1 MERYHVLIIED
12 DETLTDALVD
22 VLGSAGYTVTSTS
35 VALGATSLVRR
46 LRPDVILLDLGLPYR
61 SGASLLVELKAD
73 PHTASIPVV
82 VASGSPEA
90 LSAGRRAL
98 ATAVIGKPFEL
109 QALLDTVGAAIA
121 SAKPPACAKRG
132 RVTADIGPAGKAS
145 G

>member
-1 MERYHVLIIED
+1 M
-12 DETLTDALVD
+12 
-22 VLGSAGYTVTSTS
+22 
-35 VALGATSLVRR
+35 
-46 LRPDVILLDLGLPYR
+46 ILLDLGLPYW

-90 LSAGRRAL
+90 LSSARRAL

-121 SAKPPACAKRG
+121 SAKPPACAEREWASTVSGSAGAAARAVPKR
-132 RVTADIGPAGKAS
+132 RPPTLSASWERRAGS
-145 G
+145 NG